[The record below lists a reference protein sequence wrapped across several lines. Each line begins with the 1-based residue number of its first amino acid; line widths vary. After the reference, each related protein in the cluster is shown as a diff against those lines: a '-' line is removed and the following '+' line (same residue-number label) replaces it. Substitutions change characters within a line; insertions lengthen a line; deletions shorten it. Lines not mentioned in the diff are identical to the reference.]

1 MAVWWKTVMAVAV
14 MVVPGAFV
22 VFLAYVLSRTLV
34 TRWQSAHKAAPD
46 RRVRLVRDVFAEIK
60 MRDLVREARA
70 AF

>member
-1 MAVWWKTVMAVAV
+1 MAVWLKTMMAVAV

-22 VFLAYVLSRTLV
+22 AFLAYILSRTV
-34 TRWQSAHKAAPD
+34 VSRWQSAQLSASTGK
-46 RRVRLVRDVFAEIK
+46 VNLVRDVLATIS